1 MISLNDP
8 VKAIATVAMCAGLA
22 FAGCGGGSDSSSSP
36 AVTVANTNGPGP
48 AVRLHEGEPP
58 EKLVTRDITKGSGA
72 KVGVGYEVTL
82 RYVGVSWDGQLYS
95 NSWSYPTPPS
105 FLLGSGQIAEHGFD
119 EGIRGMRV
127 GGRREI
133 ILPPKARYR
142 PGEPGTKPPNG
153 KYPPGETL
161 VYVVDLLK
169 AHPDF
174 KALRDAINY

>member
-1 MISLNDP
+1 MPPVRVLAATIVLCASL
-8 VKAIATVAMCAGLA
+8 ALA
-22 FAGCGGGSDSSSSP
+22 SCGGESDSSTSS
-36 AVTVANTNGPGP
+36 AVTVANTKGPGP

-58 EKLVTRDITKGSGA
+58 EELVTRDISKGSGT
-72 KVGVGYEVTL
+72 KVRVGYEVTV
-82 RYVGVSWDGQLYS
+82 RYVGVNWVGQPYS
-95 NSWSYPTPPS
+95 NSWTYPTPPR

-133 ILPPKARYR
+133 ILPPKARYSR
-142 PGEPGTKPPNG
+142 GEPGTKPPNG

-174 KALRDAINY
+174 KALRESINY